1 MTAQQK
7 EIWFDFRK
15 SLIWTLI
22 GSFFVSF
29 AFRQTPQWVATLSF
43 GLSMPAAALVI
54 RLFARRI
61 RFRSFFVTIF
71 LQALMIAAV
80 FSAAFYLAFFL
91 CIVGAGARNPA
102 TITNEMLFT
111 TRIGVGMAVA
121 VGIAITLTLI
131 FNISNKLGPGVLLNW
146 MTGKY
151 HDPKEE
157 TRFFMFLDIKDSTT
171 LAEQLGN
178 LKFSALVRDFFDDMS
193 NACFETKAEVSH
205 YIGDEAVIS
214 WRPDRGKLNGNC
226 VRFFFIVRR
235 EIEKRDEYYRTR
247 YGLVPGFKAGLHIGP
262 VVATEVG
269 KAKSEIVF
277 HGDVMNTTAR
287 IQGLCASLNT
297 DFLISEEAR
306 TFLAEESALFKMDDR
321 GEQTLK
327 GKAVPVRVHTVSN

>member
-7 EIWFDFRK
+7 EIWRDFRK

-29 AFRQTPQWVATLSF
+29 AFRQTPQWVSTLAF
-43 GLSMPAAALVI
+43 GITMPGAALVI
-54 RLFARRI
+54 RLFAKKV
-61 RFRSFFVTIF
+61 RFRSFFLTIF

-102 TITNEMLFT
+102 TITNEMLFSS
-111 TRIGVGMAVA
+111 RIGIGMAVA

-178 LKFSALVRDFFDDMS
+178 LEFSALVRDFFDDMS
-193 NACFETKAEVSH
+193 NACYETKAEVSH

-235 EIEKRDEYYRTR
+235 EIEKRAEYYRTR

-287 IQGLCASLNT
+287 IQGICASLNT

-306 TFLAEESALFKMDDR
+306 TFLAEESAMFKMDDR

-327 GKAVPVRVHTVSN
+327 GKALPVRVHTVSN